1 MNGAA
6 VITFMIPSQICK
18 SKQGESVIECYH
30 TPTAE
35 GLIHLRAHLNTLLF
49 TLDAN

>member
-1 MNGAA
+1 MKGAA

-30 TPTAE
+30 TAASE
-35 GLIHLRAHLNTLLF
+35 GLIHLDTLLF
-49 TLDAN
+49 TLGGN